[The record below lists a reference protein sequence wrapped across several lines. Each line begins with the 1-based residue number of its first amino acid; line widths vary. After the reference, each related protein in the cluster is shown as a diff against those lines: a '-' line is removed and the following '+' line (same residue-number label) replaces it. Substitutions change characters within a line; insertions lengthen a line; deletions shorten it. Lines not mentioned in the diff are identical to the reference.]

1 MVIIICRNTP
11 LFHTIYSP
19 MQFLLQSRSNL
30 PVGSLV
36 QGYHINRQDK
46 LLQSLRKPKG
56 TRKQLPSVLYTRQE
70 VMILDPMDN
79 VWSQETVT
87 NVCEEPVLQCQ
98 NPINWWWIPMISY
111 PSQAQWLSQ
120 PQAKDQAIH
129 QIWPVKH
136 HWPQWMLWIWTRTMS
151 RKNGQTYEWK
161 HHNLHRLPSLFT
173 TGVSSFWTV
182 FHWRNTE
189 Y

>member
-79 VWSQETVT
+79 VWSQRDCNKCVWRTS
-87 NVCEEPVLQCQ
+87 L
-98 NPINWWWIPMISY
+98 
-111 PSQAQWLSQ
+111 
-120 PQAKDQAIH
+120 
-129 QIWPVKH
+129 
-136 HWPQWMLWIWTRTMS
+136 TMS
-151 RKNGQTYEWK
+151 ESHQLVVNTNDLISISSPMAVPTSGQRSSHSPDLTCKAPLTSMNALDMNKDYEQEK
-161 HHNLHRLPSLFT
+161 
-173 TGVSSFWTV
+173 WTNI
-182 FHWRNTE
+182 WMETS
-189 Y
+189 